1 MKDALD
7 NKVIYITG
15 ATAGIGFALA
25 ELLLTKGSTVV
36 ISGRNNQTLESAQK
50 KLRKISPNLIAH
62 NIDVSKESEIVE
74 SLQSVY
80 SSCGRIDVNKNSF
93 FGSWL

>member
-50 KLRKISPNLIAH
+50 KLRKLFDQKYLIYDLSNFNA
-62 NIDVSKESEIVE
+62 
-74 SLQSVY
+74 
-80 SSCGRIDVNKNSF
+80 
-93 FGSWL
+93 